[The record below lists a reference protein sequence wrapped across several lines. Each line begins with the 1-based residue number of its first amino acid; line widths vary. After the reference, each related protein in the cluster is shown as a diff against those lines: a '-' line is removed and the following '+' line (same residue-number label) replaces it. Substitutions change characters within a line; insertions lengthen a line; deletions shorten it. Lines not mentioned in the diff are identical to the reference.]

1 MTIHIPFLL
10 PVIFGWLHLLHS
22 PSVLFLFQVWGLPLK
37 GEKEQKVDAEDTLI
51 EEENLKAMLD
61 QEYDKVFGGMVRKT
75 MALLQT
81 LLRAHQKP
89 LDQVQAEMNPK
100 TETFVEENRHPL
112 ANWELGEV
120 VED

>member
-1 MTIHIPFLL
+1 
-10 PVIFGWLHLLHS
+10 
-22 PSVLFLFQVWGLPLK
+22 
-37 GEKEQKVDAEDTLI
+37 
-51 EEENLKAMLD
+51 MLD

-100 TETFVEENRHPL
+100 TETFVEENGRHPL

>member
-1 MTIHIPFLL
+1 MGGYTSSTPRQFFFFFK
-10 PVIFGWLHLLHS
+10 FGVCLY
-22 PSVLFLFQVWGLPLK
+22 K
-37 GEKEQKVDAEDTLI
+37 DEKEQKVDAEDTLI